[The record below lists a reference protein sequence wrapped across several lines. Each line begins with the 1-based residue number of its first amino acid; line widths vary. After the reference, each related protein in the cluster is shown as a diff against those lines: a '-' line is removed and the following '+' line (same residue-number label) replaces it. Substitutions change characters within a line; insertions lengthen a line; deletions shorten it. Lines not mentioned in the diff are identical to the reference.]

1 MTLAR
6 IHTGDMVMVIAGRE
20 RGKTGKVLR
29 LLTDKGKVLVEKLNL
44 VKHYTK
50 PSQKNKQ
57 GGIVEKEAPLQMS
70 NVMPLCPKTHKPT
83 RVSMKFENKKKERF
97 AVKGK
102 VSFSEAVE
110 TKTKTKKKRHL

>member
-1 MTLAR
+1 MALAR

-20 RGKTGKVLR
+20 RGKTGKVIKLFSG
-29 LLTDKGKVLVEKLNL
+29 KGRVLVEKLNL

-50 PSQKNKQ
+50 PTQKNKQ
-57 GGIVEKEAPLQMS
+57 GGVVEKEAALHLS

-83 RVSMKFENKKKERF
+83 RIAVKLEKDKKERF

-102 VSFSEAVE
+102 VLFSEEV
-110 TKTKTKKKRHL
+110 KTKVKKKK